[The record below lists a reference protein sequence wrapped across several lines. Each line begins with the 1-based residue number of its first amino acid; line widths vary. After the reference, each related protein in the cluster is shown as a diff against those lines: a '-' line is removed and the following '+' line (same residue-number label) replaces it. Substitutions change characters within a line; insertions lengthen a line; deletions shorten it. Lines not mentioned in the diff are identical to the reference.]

1 MASQSRTHA
10 PYAWDTTSTRF
21 GVSPTRLRASIST
34 TTPSGS
40 HTPSPHFLGPI
51 SGPKNVSIACSF
63 CGRVGHMSRRCR
75 KRKNA
80 KKRAQERSRL
90 PGTSKSNVKGPL
102 GHLSGIGAALPAV
115 KTLPTPPGDVSTG
128 SGSPGSDIPLRA
140 SALGAYSSP
149 SSSASSSSPPS
160 SPLQLDADFF
170 WLADTGATSHMTP
183 HRHWFKSY
191 SPHRIPI
198 RLADNSTVYSAG
210 VGSVV
215 FQPVVN
221 GKETRAVEFTR
232 VLHVPDLKSNL
243 LSCLYLAQHKGFN
256 ITISAH
262 SIDFKYQGRTLF
274 TATIHSNNSAE
285 LDSST
290 VTSETA
296 FSVSTLPV
304 DLSLWHRRFIHHNYA
319 DVKSMISKDLVSGL
333 KLESNS
339 SPDSIC
345 EPCLAGKMHSLP
357 FPSSLNHNHSPLELV
372 HSDLHGP
379 LPVASHSGYKYW
391 ITFIDDATRFR
402 AVYLLKAKSEAFEAF
417 KVYNSW
423 AETQLGVKLRA
434 LQDDKGGEYMSKAF
448 ISFTELAGIERRHST
463 RNRPQQNGLAERA
476 NRTMGERITAMLSES
491 RLPGCFWGECISS
504 MVHVWNMLPT
514 ASLSGTTP
522 FQAFY
527 KRKPDV
533 SHLRVWGC
541 TAYVH
546 VQRDKRNSLQ
556 PHYEKCVFIGYPAG
570 YKGWKFYNPV
580 TKQTVISERAD
591 FDERYFL
598 GTSKAQLDA
607 VPSFAC
613 LPEPLQTPN
622 DTSSHSGLPPLQDE
636 GGDNHF
642 PPARPKT
649 PTPSASVPPEEKPV
663 LPLPLPVIPPFIP
676 PVIPPVTPPQ
686 IHAPLPVTPPT
697 AGAPLEPPHVPRR
710 TGRVRKPPGQW
721 WKLKQP
727 DLAGND
733 SDSEDEAA
741 LLADSE
747 FCEVEFAGAV
757 SGADPGSY
765 RLAMKSP
772 DSDCWTEACNTEIF
786 NLEAN
791 GTWELIFFFFFCN
804 QVAVRAFYSSDI
816 STCKHY
822 VQHAENMV
830 AMTRYQ

>member
-1 MASQSRTHA
+1 
-10 PYAWDTTSTRF
+10 
-21 GVSPTRLRASIST
+21 
-34 TTPSGS
+34 
-40 HTPSPHFLGPI
+40 
-51 SGPKNVSIACSF
+51 
-63 CGRVGHMSRRCR
+63 
-75 KRKNA
+75 
-80 KKRAQERSRL
+80 
-90 PGTSKSNVKGPL
+90 
-102 GHLSGIGAALPAV
+102 
-115 KTLPTPPGDVSTG
+115 
-128 SGSPGSDIPLRA
+128 
-140 SALGAYSSP
+140 
-149 SSSASSSSPPS
+149 
-160 SPLQLDADFF
+160 
-170 WLADTGATSHMTP
+170 MTP

-232 VLHVPDLKSNL
+232 VLHVPDLRSNL
-243 LSCLYLAQHKGFN
+243 LSCLYLARHKGFN
-256 ITISAH
+256 ITISSH
-262 SIDFKYQGRTLF
+262 SIDFKLQGRTLF

-285 LDSST
+285 LDGST

-304 DLSLWHRRFIHHNYA
+304 DISLWHRRFIHHNYA

-333 KLESNS
+333 KLESNL

-345 EPCLAGKMHSLP
+345 EPCLAGKMHSHP
-357 FPSSLNHNHSPLELV
+357 FPSSLNHNRSPLELV

-379 LPVASHSGYKYW
+379 LPVSTHSGYKYW
-391 ITFIDDATRFR
+391 ITFIDDSTRFR

-417 KVYNSW
+417 KVYKSW

-448 ISFTELAGIERRHST
+448 LAFTQEAGIERRHST

-491 RLPGCFWGECISS
+491 WLPGSFWGECISS

-541 TAYVH
+541 TSYVH
-546 VQRDKRNSLQ
+546 VQRDKRNSIQ

-580 TKQTVISERAD
+580 TKRTVISERAD
-591 FDERYFL
+591 FDERYFP
-598 GTSKAQLDA
+598 GTSKAQLEA

-613 LPEPLQTPN
+613 LPEPLPIPN
-622 DTSSHSGLPPLQDE
+622 DTLSHLGLPPLQDE

-733 SDSEDEAA
+733 SDSDDEAA

-757 SGADPGSY
+757 SGADPRSY

-791 GTWELIFFFFFCN
+791 GTWELMELPPGKKVVNSGWVFKVKRLANGSIERYRARL
-804 QVAVRAFYSSDI
+804 VAKGYSQRPGFDFTEVFAPTFRPASLRLIIALAAREGYKMRSVDI
-816 STCKHY
+816 SSAFTYGELEEEIYMRQPEGYHIGSP
-822 VQHAENMV
+822 NMV
-830 AMTRYQ
+830 FRLRKSLYGLKQAARQWIKKLRGVLEGIGYTRLRSDSSIYIYSKGDIKVIVPVFIDDITLVSKSDTAMALAVSELSKLE